1 MNTTQTAIDGI
12 RVGQSDDRRAVTG
25 CTVKLSHP
33 HTTARVDVRGVMR
46 NSEFSAGNTT
56 LASSPPVHH
65 VPSAYVMSP
74 NGGVPGST
82 DGTSI
87 TRDSG
92 VPVVMDGP
100 GLTRIPHLPDEYV
113 DLSVVDTAAR
123 LHIHAA
129 LQALSPN
136 A

>member
-1 MNTTQTAIDGI
+1 MNTTLTAIDGI
-12 RVGQSDDRRAVTG
+12 RVGQSDDRRAVPG
-25 CTVKLSHP
+25 CAVILLSP
-33 HTTARVDVRGVMR
+33 HTTARVEVRRVMR
-46 NSEFSAGNTT
+46 NREYSAGYTT
-56 LASSPPVHH
+56 LASSPPTHH
-65 VPSAYVMSP
+65 VLSAYVMSP

-100 GLTRIPHLPDEYV
+100 ILTRSPHQPDEYV
-113 DLSVVDTAAR
+113 DLSVVDPAAR
-123 LHIHAA
+123 VHIRAA
-129 LQALSPN
+129 LQALSPI